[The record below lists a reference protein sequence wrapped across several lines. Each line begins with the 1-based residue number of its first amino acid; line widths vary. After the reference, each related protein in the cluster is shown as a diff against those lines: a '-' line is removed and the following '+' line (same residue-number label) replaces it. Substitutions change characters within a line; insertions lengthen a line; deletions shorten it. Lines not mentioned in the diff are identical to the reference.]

1 MALAATTRPRGRPA
15 EWTQWRVRA
24 ELAAFVGDGRLMPT
38 NRELAA
44 AGRDDLRHAIA
55 RHGGV
60 RYWARELAL
69 ELRPRQLGPVA
80 EPDELV
86 ELARRVVKG
95 FGHLPGANKLR
106 QLGYRDLAMAVLRS
120 GGSRG
125 YCQRYGLPY
134 VDGRTSAVRRRRTRA

>member
-1 MALAATTRPRGRPA
+1 MAFAATTRPRGRPA
-15 EWTQWRVRA
+15 VWTPRRVRE
-24 ELAAFVGDGRLMPT
+24 ELAIFVGETHVMPT

-44 AGRDDLRHAIA
+44 AGRDDLRYAIA

-60 RYWARELAL
+60 RYWANELSL

-80 EPDELV
+80 EPDELL

-120 GGSRG
+120 GGSRA
-125 YCQRYGLPY
+125 YCRRYGLPY
-134 VDGRTSAVRRRRTRA
+134 LDGRTSAVRRRRTAA